1 MKVRT
6 QNMAT
11 QTPKNKSSKPWL
23 RQEFKGFFQ
32 GVNKCK
38 CGARMEPRVNSKGI
52 KYLQHPIGI
61 DADRSHLGIF
71 PYSKPRAKVYESI
84 QDKVADKVV
93 DHAKS
98 LQQQVDG
105 LKAELEAIKH
115 MSAREVHDKY
125 HNPKQ
130 CWFVCDYGDDR
141 SYD

>member
-1 MKVRT
+1 
-6 QNMAT
+6 
-11 QTPKNKSSKPWL
+11 
-23 RQEFKGFFQ
+23 
-32 GVNKCK
+32 
-38 CGARMEPRVNSKGI
+38 MEPRVNSKGV

-71 PYSKPRAKVYESI
+71 PYSKPRAKVSI
-84 QDKVADKVV
+84 QEKQDRIMEREMA
-93 DHAKS
+93 HAKRKARMEHVES

-105 LKAELEAIKH
+105 LRAELEAIKH

-125 HNPKQ
+125 HNPMQ